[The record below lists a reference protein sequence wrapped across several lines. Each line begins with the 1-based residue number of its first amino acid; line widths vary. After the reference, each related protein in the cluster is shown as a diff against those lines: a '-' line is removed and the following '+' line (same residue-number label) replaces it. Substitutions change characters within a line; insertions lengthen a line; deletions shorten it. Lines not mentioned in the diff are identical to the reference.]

1 MVALE
6 NGPYNLLSLDG
17 GGIRGVSELVILH
30 RIMKRIQEKEQLAE
44 LPKPCEYF
52 HLIGGTSTGG
62 LVALLVGRLRLST
75 QDALDAY
82 DSLAKSIF
90 SRRNMRFSLSS
101 RFGEEPL
108 AQAMRDLV
116 QRMGA
121 NELMKDPAGDS
132 QHHRMG
138 RSFVCALPAQ
148 NQRAP
153 KRIRGYLA
161 DDDWDQDIKIWEAAR
176 ATTAAP
182 SYFKPMIVKSG
193 TRLEELIDAAMG
205 FNNPTSEVLNEAMQ
219 VLDPSCKLGCVVS
232 LGTGTREKHLKGSF
246 TRAVQAVKLMK
257 NVTTDSDRVEDEVQ
271 KIFRDIPSTY
281 FRFTVPNAAA
291 KVGMTK
297 YKKIGELKVMTE
309 DYLDSVT
316 ARQDIERVA
325 EILCKRKSQGWVLG
339 NLFPNEK
346 YTRVDKHRANT
357 GGTATRCF
365 TGREEILEKLSLF
378 FDKRENNPMPRRQFL
393 LYGMG
398 GVGKTQIALK
408 FKQLMEAEERFQHIF
423 FVDATDEATIEEC
436 YMRIS
441 AEQGFQANDISRVLH
456 WMATTKDEWLLI
468 LDNCPDEDFTRYL
481 PSSDR
486 GNVLYTSRRSVMKL
500 TLPDTDTL
508 EVEVM
513 GETEAVDLLLK
524 VSHQPLASQELRAS
538 ALPIVKELG
547 FLPLAIEQAG
557 ASISMMRYSLN
568 EYLPVLVKQKTQM
581 LSSGSLYSDAPVQ
594 EKAVYATFDV
604 SYEDLRSLSK
614 LKKGAIRAEIAEM
627 AIKILNSI
635 CFYHNEHIVEDIFS
649 QAAEMRW
656 GRPPECTK
664 LGVGKYRLDSLVE
677 ADEDGEWIFL
687 GYREAVALLE
697 SLSLV
702 RRDERTRSLSMHV
715 LVHSWARDRMNEAER
730 TGYSIPARTLLF
742 TSIGCLSNEKWYHG
756 FRRRVYPHVLACQRN
771 VKSREDTRTEI
782 HHHVAFARLLET
794 ISLEHAE
801 KEWRKVLSECTVEV
815 TGDDEAHWVP
825 MNYLMEVCASLGKF
839 REAEVIAATVWKQRH
854 DKYGRGHSKTISSIA
869 RLTDLYIKMGNYTK
883 ARRWCRIGIALCKQ
897 NGSELEMER
906 AQILKERI
914 MVIDHQLRFTSH
926 LLHDAALLPS
936 KPFEDESDLAEHQA
950 VIENDRQPTP
960 PQDIADQLVNF
971 WNDYDRDLGYF
982 GPYSRNAMWC
992 LKQLALEYISLN
1004 KITCGKIIAEEGA
1017 ARCGKYYG
1025 ENHHETLYFK
1035 SQIGLAWAHEGRV
1048 QDGLALQK
1056 ECFEKSIVTT
1066 GRHSEHTHLIEGHLK
1081 SCETI
1086 CMNEER
1092 RKQLALKI
1100 QARIPR
1106 EKWGDYLDDEDIY
1119 TNECNVLLCG
1129 QTGHRELRERLKTEP
1144 DAPDGLLE
1152 VFGGLDL
1159 VWDGPGNSQQSLQ
1172 DPSKERPE
1180 GDATGSETE
1189 GKRKG
1194 EEGSGPAPSSG
1205 PPLGAPSNSKEGK
1218 QEGAPIIRR
1227 KEGPASEN
1235 KTKTKKGRKQD
1246 SGISIVHTQGERR
1259 STKSK
1264 QDRKGKQP
1272 EVIINLNNVKYIG
1285 ADAVNSNSL
1294 VH

>member
-1 MVALE
+1 MWF
-6 NGPYNLLSLDG
+6 GYLDG

-357 GGTATRCF
+357 GGIATRCF

-524 VSHQPLASQELRAS
+524 VSHQPLASQALRAS
-538 ALPIVKELG
+538 ALPIVTELG

-557 ASISMMRYSLN
+557 ASISMMKYSLD

-635 CFYHNEHIVEDIFS
+635 CFYHNEHIIEDIFS
-649 QAAEMRW
+649 QAAEVRW
-656 GRPPECTK
+656 GRPPEYTK
-664 LGVGKYRLDSLVE
+664 LGVGRYRLDSLVE

-715 LVHSWARDRMNEAER
+715 LVHSWARDRMNETER

-742 TSIGCLSNEKWYHG
+742 TSIACLSNEKWYHG
-756 FRRRVYPHVLACQRN
+756 FRRSVYPHVLACQRN

-854 DKYGRGHSKTISSIA
+854 DKYGRGHSKTINSYA
-869 RLTDLYIKMGNYTK
+869 RLTELYIKMGNYTE
-883 ARRWCRIGIALCKQ
+883 ARKWCRIGISLCKQ

-906 AQILKERI
+906 AQVLKERI
-914 MVIDHQLRFTSH
+914 MVIDHQVEETSRI
-926 LLHDAALLPS
+926 LHDAALRPS
-936 KPFEDESDLAEHQA
+936 KPFEDESDLAEDSA
-950 VIENDRQPTP
+950 FGPLDKLWDEYESI
-960 PQDIADQLVNF
+960 I
-971 WNDYDRDLGYF
+971 GYY
-982 GPYSRNAMWC
+982 GPYSRKVSSC
-992 LKQLALEYISLN
+992 LAKLVLDHIRGGRT
-1004 KITCGKIIAEEGA
+1004 TCAKFIAEEA
-1017 ARCGKYYG
+1017 TARFGKYYG
-1025 ENHHETLYFK
+1025 EVCHETLYFK
-1035 SQIGLAWAHEGRV
+1035 SLIGVAWGHEGRAQEGV
-1048 QDGLALQK
+1048 ALVK
-1056 ECFEKSIVTT
+1056 ECIEKSIAAV
-1066 GRHSEHTHLIEGHLK
+1066 GRDNEHTRMLQISLE
-1081 SCETI
+1081 SCEKL
-1086 CMNEER
+1086 CLDEER
-1092 RKQLALKI
+1092 RKQMALKI
-1100 QARIPR
+1100 RARIPR
-1106 EKWGDYLDDEDIY
+1106 EKWTDDLDIENPDWNKCDE
-1119 TNECNVLLCG
+1119 LPCG
-1129 QTGHRELRERLKTEP
+1129 QTGHQELLERLKIEP
-1144 DAPDGLLE
+1144 DAPQGLLE
-1152 VFGGLDL
+1152 VFGGIDL
-1159 VWDGPGNSQQSLQ
+1159 VWDGPGDSQQSIE
-1172 DPSKERPE
+1172 DHSKERPQSD
-1180 GDATGSETE
+1180 GAGSKTKTK
-1189 GKRKG
+1189 GKRKE
-1194 EEGSGPAPSSG
+1194 EEGSGSALSSGLPLGFPSS
-1205 PPLGAPSNSKEGK
+1205 SKEGK
-1218 QEGAPIIRR
+1218 QDAVSMTAK
-1227 KEGPASEN
+1227 KEGTAFKNE
-1235 KTKTKKGRKQD
+1235 TKPSKGKNGE
-1246 SGISIVHTQGERR
+1246 SVISILERKGDR
-1259 STKSK
+1259 PAKNLPRAK
-1264 QDRKGKQP
+1264 ADRKGKRP
-1272 EVIINLNNVKYIG
+1272 EVVINLNNVRYIG
-1285 ADAVNSNSL
+1285 AG
-1294 VH
+1294 